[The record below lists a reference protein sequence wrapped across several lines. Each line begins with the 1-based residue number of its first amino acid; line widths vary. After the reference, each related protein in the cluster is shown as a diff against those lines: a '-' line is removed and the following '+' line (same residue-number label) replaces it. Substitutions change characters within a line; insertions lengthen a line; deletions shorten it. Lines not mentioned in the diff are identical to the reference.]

1 MTDHQNLS
9 LSSEIELSDSLRERL
24 HISLESPRYSDLYP
38 DAPIPVQVFHN
49 GALSDDSPLAEEES
63 ESIDGS
69 LMIISDDTDE
79 GDLSKRP
86 IFKMDQSQVNRL
98 LAYMG
103 KKQAPY
109 DLKEPRL
116 QTSIKRKD
124 DSGCLLWFA
133 T

>member
-1 MTDHQNLS
+1 MTDAQNLS

-24 HISLESPRYSDLYP
+24 HISLESPRYSELYP
-38 DAPIPVQVFHN
+38 DAPIPVQFFHN
-49 GALSDDSPLAEEES
+49 GADDSPLVEEES

-69 LMIISDDTDE
+69 LMIISDDMDE

-86 IFKMDQSQVNRL
+86 IFKMDQNQVNRL

-103 KKQAPY
+103 KKQTSY

-116 QTSIKRKD
+116 
-124 DSGCLLWFA
+124 
-133 T
+133 

>member
-103 KKQAPY
+103 KKQTY
-109 DLKEPRL
+109 DLKEPHL
-116 QTSIKRKD
+116 
-124 DSGCLLWFA
+124 
-133 T
+133 